1 MRRKKFFDFF
11 EVFSFFFCGTLEEVG
26 GGRKKKLYSLSLSLY
41 SLSLSH
47 THTHKT
53 KTTTNTN
60 SYSLSLWYGGGVAV
74 ASGRRSGGDVV
85 NALFAAMSAGLALSQ
100 AVPAGQA
107 LALGRAAAGRLLGVI
122 DR

>member
-1 MRRKKFFDFF
+1 MWGRREKKK
-11 EVFSFFFCGTLEEVG
+11 ETQFFFSPPQLF
-26 GGRKKKLYSLSLSLY
+26 
-41 SLSLSH
+41 
-47 THTHKT
+47 
-53 KTTTNTN
+53 KTTQPPPNQPN

-74 ASGRRSGGDVV
+74 ASGKRSGGDVV

-107 LALGRAAAGRLLGVI
+107 LALGRAAAGRLLAVI

>member
-1 MRRKKFFDFF
+1 M
-11 EVFSFFFCGTLEEVG
+11 
-26 GGRKKKLYSLSLSLY
+26 
-41 SLSLSH
+41 H
-47 THTHKT
+47 TRNHQQPT
-53 KTTTNTN
+53 

-74 ASGRRSGGDVV
+74 ASGKRSGGDVV